1 MQERTFNL
9 SVPLSR
15 LFIVGCI
22 IGGAIEIAGSFFSI
36 KSGDGIFGVAQLAFG
51 LFFLLFVGLTP
62 RIHRHVI
69 PFDDSYLTLDKS
81 LLRPRKIPWTSITE
95 IHVLLMKAEFM
106 LEKGGNVTWNCNM
119 SFVDKQIVKLQII
132 AALTEFAAAKGIP
145 VKDNPG

>member
-62 RIHRHVI
+62 RIHRHVVT
-69 PFDDSYLTLDKS
+69 FDDSYLTLDKS